1 MKLGRL
7 AVASVGLITAAA
19 LTACGS
25 TTKSS
30 DAGGGAKSGGSTKCD
45 LIGVTMPTK
54 SSERWIHDGDSL
66 KKQLEAKG

>member
-1 MKLGRL
+1 MKLRRW
-7 AVASVGLITAAA
+7 AAASVGLIAAAA

-25 TTKSS
+25 STKST
-30 DAGGGAKSGGSTKCD
+30 DAGGGSATSGGSTKGD

-66 KKQLEAKG
+66 KKQLEA